1 MGLDI
6 RLPIGLMFSIIG
18 ALLTVYGAVA
28 GDRSLRLGINVNLV
42 WGACILVFGL
52 IMLASW
58 KFIRRTPH
66 APHAV
71 EPPPGD
77 RPRGG
82 H

>member
-18 ALLTVYGAVA
+18 ALLTVYGLIEP
-28 GDRSLRLGINVNLV
+28 DQSQSLGTNVNLV
-42 WGACILVFGL
+42 WGACILVFGVV
-52 IMLASW
+52 MLGSW
-58 KFIRRTPH
+58 KLLPQK
-66 APHAV
+66 PSSS
-71 EPPPGD
+71 PPADPGD

>member
-18 ALLTVYGAVA
+18 ALLAVYGAVSP
-28 GDRSLRLGINVNLV
+28 DRSQSLGMNVNLV

-52 IMLASW
+52 VMLASW
-58 KFIRRTPH
+58 RFMPH
-66 APHAV
+66 RPSSAP
-71 EPPPGD
+71 PPEPGD